1 MESLASGIWGSETVA
16 GLAVEGSWGKR
27 LILRVAST
35 IARPEQKP
43 GRQKRPAGI
52 WTGWVQAFGAA
63 LAAERPQAVLFAPVL
78 VGSGIA
84 LWFLLPWNGQRQ
96 AALLLALAVALLG
109 LVISGGWRRLLV
121 ASGFLLA
128 LGLAAAEWR
137 SANSAVPRLHHRLT
151 AAPMTGTLLSV
162 KPHEGGARHTLLLRR
177 DATSVDPE
185 VNVRLS
191 LAAALPPGLEPGAR
205 VEVLATLG
213 PVPGPALPGAHD
225 PARRAWFEGIS
236 ATGRALEPPIVLAP
250 APAFHRPLARAR
262 ASLGAKI
269 ADSLGGDAGAIAA
282 ALTVGD
288 QGRVRADLLEAM
300 RISGLAHI
308 LTVSGFHIAVLVGG
322 IMFLLRRLLALWSWL
337 ALRTSVTRIAAV
349 LAGLGGTAYALLSG
363 AEPPAVRAAIA
374 AWVVLVAL
382 MMGRDPLAPRLIA
395 FAALLILLARPE
407 ALINPSFQLSFA
419 AVTALVALA
428 RSPLGARLSRRDDE
442 GVLRRAARW
451 AAALALTGLV
461 AELVLTPIALS
472 HFGRA
477 GAYGVVAN
485 LAAVPLT
492 SLVIMPLLGCW
503 LLLAPIGLGGVVEWA
518 LRLSLDALAG
528 IGLAVAAWPGATL
541 TLPAMPPAALVLMV
555 AGALILMLLAGRLGL
570 AGLPLLAAGSLWAVA
585 APRPDLLVSADG
597 RQVGVVADG
606 RLHTLRG
613 HRGGFVISNWAQQ
626 ADATA
631 TARLESLPGARC
643 TPAGCTVPVGG
654 LWLLAL
660 TEQADPERGGRTGAL
675 VAACRRADIVTA
687 PFALPDACSPR
698 WQTLDLPVLRRS
710 GATAIKT
717 SARRIDTVAARAG
730 DQPWSPSA
738 PPGVRPGLLG
748 AKIWT
753 GVITE

>member
-1 MESLASGIWGSETVA
+1 MESLASGIWGSEAVA
-16 GLAVEGSWGKR
+16 GSAAEGSWGKR
-27 LILRVAST
+27 LISRVAST
-35 IARPEQKP
+35 IAGPEQKP
-43 GRQKRPAGI
+43 GRQKQSVGI
-52 WTGWVQAFGAA
+52 WTAWGEAFGAA

-78 VGSGIA
+78 VGTGIA

-96 AALLLALAVALLG
+96 AALLLALATALLG
-109 LVISGGWRRLLV
+109 FVFTAGWRRLLL
-121 ASGFLLA
+121 ASGLLLA
-128 LGLAAAEWR
+128 LGLLAAEWR
-137 SANSAVPRLHHRLT
+137 SASTAVPRLHHRLT
-151 AAPMTGTLLSV
+151 AAPMTGEVLSLR
-162 KPHEGGARHTLLLRR
+162 PHEGGARHTLLLRR
-177 DATSVDPE
+177 DASTVDPPIT
-185 VNVRLS
+185 VRLS
-191 LAAALPPGLEPGAR
+191 LGPGLPAGLEPGAR
-205 VEVLATLG
+205 VELLATLG

-225 PARRAWFEGIS
+225 PARRAWFDGIS
-236 ATGRALEPPIVLAP
+236 ASGRVLEPPVVLAQ
-250 APAFHRPLARAR
+250 APAFDRPLARSR
-262 ASLGAKI
+262 ESLGAAV
-269 ADSLGGDAGAIAA
+269 ADRLGGDAGSIAA

-322 IMFLLRRLLALWSWL
+322 LLFLLRRLLGLWSWL

-374 AWVVLVAL
+374 AWVVLLAL

-428 RSPLGARLSRRDDE
+428 RSPLGARLSPRNDE
-442 GVLRRAARW
+442 GILRRAARW
-451 AAALALTGLV
+451 AAALALTGIV

-492 SLVIMPLLGCW
+492 SLVIMPLLGGW
-503 LLLAPIGLGGVVEWA
+503 LLLAPIGLGGLVEWA
-518 LRLSLDALAG
+518 LVLSLDALAG

-541 TLPAMPPAALVLMV
+541 TLPAMPSPAMHLLV
-555 AGALILMLLAGRLGL
+555 AGALILMLLVGRLRW

-597 RQVGVVADG
+597 RQVGVVANG
-606 RLHTLRG
+606 QLHTLRG
-613 HRGGFVISNWAQQ
+613 HRGGFVISNWAEQ
-626 ADATA
+626 ADAA
-631 TARLESLPGARC
+631 PTARLEGLPGARC

-654 LWLLAL
+654 LSLLAL
-660 TEQADPERGGRTGAL
+660 TEQADPERGDRAEAL
-675 VAACRRADIVTA
+675 LEACRRADIVTA
-687 PFALPDACSPR
+687 PFALPVACTPR
-698 WQTLDLPVLRRS
+698 WQRLDMPVLRRS
-710 GATAIKT
+710 GATAIQ
-717 SARRIDTVAARAG
+717 SGARRIDTVAARAG

-738 PPGVRPGLLG
+738 SPGERPSLLG
-748 AKIWT
+748 TSTWT
-753 GVITE
+753 GVIAE